1 MTKQNTRRGFT
12 LIELLVVVLIIGI
25 LAAVAVPQYQKAV
38 DKARFTEL
46 ITLVR
51 HVKDM
56 QEVYYLANG
65 TYAADCE
72 ELGIDI
78 PNGYELNADKRL
90 VEPNKNYLVG
100 CSWSSNSKVAGTMEN
115 ITSGG
120 NLVAYAIGF
129 ANIEENPGQITC
141 WANNEERYQH
151 LCQSVCSTD
160 LEQQFYPNGQA
171 NGFMCRIN

>member
-12 LIELLVVVLIIGI
+12 LIELLVVVFMIGI
-25 LAAVAVPQYQKAV
+25 VAAVAVPQYQKAV

-72 ELGIDI
+72 ELGVDI
-78 PNGYELNADKRL
+78 PGGYELNADKHL
-90 VEPNKNYLVG
+90 VEPNKDYVIACDWGGRVSGQVKNNGTNLLAYERRFDHVETDPG
-100 CSWSSNSKVAGTMEN
+100 RQSCWS
-115 ITSGG
+115 
-120 NLVAYAIGF
+120 
-129 ANIEENPGQITC
+129 
-141 WANNEERYQH
+141 NNEERYKK
-151 LCQSVCSTD
+151 LCQFVCGKEVEEKFSGD
-160 LEQQFYPNGQA
+160 KPNGF
-171 NGFMCRIN
+171 GCTF